1 MGRLDYQVCNHRKKG
16 GVSMINKPTKEQF
29 EEYVAIRDSGV
40 TNMFDIKCIIRLSE
54 TGLKKEHCIYIMQH
68 FADLADEYE
77 VEI

>member
-1 MGRLDYQVCNHRKKG
+1 MMITEVTKPQFRDYVR
-16 GVSMINKPTKEQF
+16 
-29 EEYVAIRDSGV
+29 IRNSGV
-40 TNMFDIKCIIRLSE
+40 TNMFDIKSVCALSH

>member
-1 MGRLDYQVCNHRKKG
+1 
-16 GVSMINKPTKEQF
+16 MINKPTKEQF

-40 TNMFDIKCIIRLSE
+40 TNMFDIKCITRLSE